1 MKNLVIWFAVLVI
14 SIPLEYWRNASEYE
28 RELTRH
34 TATMDYLSNP
44 TFAGKKFRIWEEIK
58 DGCWQLHVEEQKVE
72 I

>member
-1 MKNLVIWFAVLVI
+1 MKNLVVWFAVLI
-14 SIPLEYWRNASEYE
+14 LQIPTSIWSQASEVE
-28 RELTRH
+28 RDKVRF

-58 DGCWQLHVEEQKVE
+58 DGCWRLHVDEVKVN